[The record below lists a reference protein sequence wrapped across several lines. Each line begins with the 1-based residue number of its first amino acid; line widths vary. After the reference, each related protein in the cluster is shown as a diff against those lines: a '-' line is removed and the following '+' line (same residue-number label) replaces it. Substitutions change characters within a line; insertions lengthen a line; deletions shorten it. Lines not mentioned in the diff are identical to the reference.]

1 MKEKIGHL
9 VAELKPNL
17 IGMRRAI
24 HRHAETGWTE
34 FWTAAY
40 VVKKLKE
47 LGLEVSYSS
56 EVIKEEAMM
65 GVPSAEILAACQK
78 RAVEQGADPDIV
90 AKMEG
95 GKTGVVAV
103 LDTGRPGPTVGFRF
117 DMDANDVEEAKDRK
131 HRPFAEGFA
140 SLNEGTNHACGHDA
154 HTAIGLGIAQVLLT
168 IENDLKG
175 KVKFIF
181 QPAEEGVRGAKAMM
195 EAGVVDDVDYMIG
208 FHVGSYYRKLGQVA
222 CGGLGSLA
230 TTKIDVYFTG
240 GNPATAGAEPE
251 AGRNALL
258 AAHTAGLNLH
268 AISRHSG
275 GATRINVG
283 TLVAGTGRNVIP
295 AWAEMKME
303 TRGETT
309 ELNEYMFKNACR
321 ILEAAAA
328 MHDVQVKI
336 KIAGSAP
343 GMIPSEGL
351 VKKLAEIASAIP
363 DFTEVME
370 YGRSGGSED
379 YTYFVQR
386 VQQLGGEAT
395 YALLGTELAAG
406 HHHYYF
412 DINEDVIPL
421 GVRFFSEAAR
431 NITNTLSPLK

>member
-1 MKEKIGHL
+1 M
-9 VAELKPNL
+9 
-17 IGMRRAI
+17 
-24 HRHAETGWTE
+24 
-34 FWTAAY
+34 
-40 VVKKLKE
+40 
-47 LGLEVSYSS
+47 
-56 EVIKEEAMM
+56 
-65 GVPSAEILAACQK
+65 
-78 RAVEQGADPDIV
+78 
-90 AKMEG
+90 
-95 GKTGVVAV
+95 
-103 LDTGRPGPTVGFRF
+103 
-117 DMDANDVEEAKDRK
+117 
-131 HRPFAEGFA
+131 
-140 SLNEGTNHACGHDA
+140 
-154 HTAIGLGIAQVLLT
+154 
-168 IENDLKG
+168 
-175 KVKFIF
+175 
-181 QPAEEGVRGAKAMM
+181 
-195 EAGVVDDVDYMIG
+195 
-208 FHVGSYYRKLGQVA
+208 
-222 CGGLGSLA
+222 
-230 TTKIDVYFTG
+230 
-240 GNPATAGAEPE
+240 
-251 AGRNALL
+251 
-258 AAHTAGLNLH
+258 
-268 AISRHSG
+268 
-275 GATRINVG
+275 G